1 MPDMGGESGSN
12 GHDRDVRHCMPRD
25 LQSLAYLAETAV
37 MATAIPSAAAVQ
49 FLRPAARDA
58 RPRDHDGRP
67 AISVSRCRQYV
78 RHVVSTCGL
87 AIGRVPVTGGRGPR
101 SYYGTIS
108 IFGQEIREIKIV
120 ARHRLTAHECEWT
133 ILHELAHLLS
143 DGSRADPA
151 AHGRHWRYHYC
162 TLVGQVVGAD
172 AATALSHAFASRGL
186 TGSE

>member
-1 MPDMGGESGSN
+1 
-12 GHDRDVRHCMPRD
+12 MPRD

-37 MATAIPSAAAVQ
+37 IATAIPSAAAVQ
-49 FLRPAARDA
+49 FLRPATRGVSPWERD
-58 RPRDHDGRP
+58 DGRP

-101 SYYGTIS
+101 SYYGTMF

-133 ILHELAHLLS
+133 ILHELAHLIS
-143 DGSRADPA
+143 AGSRDPV
-151 AHGRHWRYHYC
+151 AHGRHWRDHYC
-162 TLVGQVVGAD
+162 TLVGEVVGAD
-172 AATALSHAFASRGL
+172 AARALSHAFTSRGL
-186 TGSE
+186 TGSL

>member
-1 MPDMGGESGSN
+1 
-12 GHDRDVRHCMPRD
+12 MPRD

-37 MATAIPSAAAVQ
+37 IATAIPSTAAAQ
-49 FLRPAARDA
+49 FLRPATRGVSPWERHDA
-58 RPRDHDGRP
+58 RP

-101 SYYGTIS
+101 SYYGTMS

-133 ILHELAHLLS
+133 ILHELAHLIS
-143 DGSRADPA
+143 DGSRGDPA
-151 AHGRHWRYHYC
+151 AHGRHWRAHYC
-162 TLVGQVVGAD
+162 TLVSQVVGAD
-172 AATALSHAFASRGL
+172 AARALSHAFTSNGL